1 MSLLENTGGSTWWA
15 CGLSMIEYRNW
26 YLTSFPWASPQHLL
40 LAVLQ
45 ATNAGVRPG
54 NEATVEPPNKGHFGN
69 NINSSLLSFVERLS
83 SSRRFK
89 MY

>member
-1 MSLLENTGGSTWWA
+1 MPSLKQLQVKLTASKRLQCQKDEGLDSCFVHSTF
-15 CGLSMIEYRNW
+15 I
-26 YLTSFPWASPQHLL
+26 
-40 LAVLQ
+40 VK
-45 ATNAGVRPG
+45 
-54 NEATVEPPNKGHFGN
+54 PPNKGHFGN